1 MIERG
6 WDKNRKSR
14 ITAIGCCII
23 LRHCYDLLTN
33 IEYDIYLI
41 HKSVISSHQEML
53 MSYIKN
59 RLIENGLK
67 VACKDDIA
75 LDNLGGQD
83 TMKLRYE
90 LIKKSK
96 IILLCL
102 DKVIEADWN
111 CILELGNNR
120 GFKPPRP
127 VIPLLLEPRN
137 ENFPNNE
144 MRAYCLMGRTDTRV
158 FDISSFI
165 ENISSKKDIVNQ
177 NNDNDETVFL
187 TSTSLGVDPLDLE
200 LDNLIE
206 YINYLIQNFC
216 VSTVS

>member
-41 HKSVISSHQEML
+41 YKSVINNHQEIL

-59 RLIENGLK
+59 RLVESGLK
-67 VACKDDIA
+67 VACKDDI
-75 LDNLGGQD
+75 LDNGEGQD
-83 TMKLRYE
+83 TMRLSHE

-102 DKVIEADWN
+102 DKATEADWN

-120 GFKPPRP
+120 GFKSPRP
-127 VIPLLLEPRN
+127 VIPLLLEP
-137 ENFPNNE
+137 
-144 MRAYCLMGRTDTRV
+144 
-158 FDISSFI
+158 
-165 ENISSKKDIVNQ
+165 
-177 NNDNDETVFL
+177 
-187 TSTSLGVDPLDLE
+187 
-200 LDNLIE
+200 
-206 YINYLIQNFC
+206 
-216 VSTVS
+216 